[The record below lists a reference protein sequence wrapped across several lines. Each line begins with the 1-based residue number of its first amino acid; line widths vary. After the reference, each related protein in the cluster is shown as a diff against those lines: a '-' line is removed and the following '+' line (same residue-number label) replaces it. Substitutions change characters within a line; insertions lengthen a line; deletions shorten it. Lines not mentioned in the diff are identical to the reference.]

1 MIAVSPMRQGSMER
15 PEVERRARRLAVEPI
30 GVAEAWDFHRRHA
43 DLTTPYTRPDFG
55 DMLAAGFGPG
65 LLRLGVF
72 GETGMEAVVQL
83 AIRRRGPLGTADQTP
98 FPYVG
103 LMTGGGERLPSQLLA
118 VRRAL
123 ARERVAFAVLSLPPQ
138 VAIDPA
144 WPRSPGVF
152 IHPRTT
158 CVVPT
163 DAATLDTVEARWA
176 RSVRRATRDGL
187 RIEAATAEEM
197 SGALAGL
204 TADVLSRSMAAP
216 PDYRA
221 EMFPVA
227 WETFEGDPDVFL
239 RVAHVGARIEGIM
252 FSIRQGD
259 TMYADGIARHPATL
273 GVLIVDLA
281 RLAARNGCSSCDIT
295 GGPPKVVAYKERWG
309 ARLATYHDVH
319 LRDPLLGTARDALR
333 KASLMGRALARGAG
347 PGA

>member
-1 MIAVSPMRQGSMER
+1 MIAASPARHGSAER
-15 PEVERRARRLAVEPI
+15 AEVERRARRLAVEPI
-30 GVAEAWDFHRRHA
+30 GAAEAWDFHHRHA
-43 DLTTPYTRPDFG
+43 DLTTPYTRPDFAE
-55 DMLAAGFGPG
+55 MLAVGFGPT

-72 GETGMEAVVQL
+72 GERGIEAVVQL
-83 AIRRRGPLGTADQTP
+83 AVRRRGLLGTADQTP

-118 VRRAL
+118 IRRAL

-138 VAIDPA
+138 VVVDPE
-144 WPRSPGVF
+144 WPRGAGVF

-163 DAATLDTVEARWA
+163 DAASLDAVEARWA

-187 RIEAATAEEM
+187 RVEKATAAEM

-216 PDYRA
+216 PDYRE

-227 WETFEGDPDVFL
+227 WETFEGDDDAFL
-239 RVAHVGARIEGIM
+239 RVAHVGDRIEGIM
-252 FSIRQGD
+252 FSIKQGT

-273 GVLIVDLA
+273 GVLILDLG
-281 RLAARNGCSSCDIT
+281 RLAARCGCTSCDIT

-309 ARLATYHDVH
+309 AQLSEYHDVH
-319 LRDPLLGTARDALR
+319 LRDPLLGTAYDVLR
-333 KASLMGRALARGAG
+333 RASLMGRALAGGARRGG
-347 PGA
+347 

>member
-1 MIAVSPMRQGSMER
+1 MIAASPARTGTAAR
-15 PEVERRARRLAVEPI
+15 AAVERRARQLVVEPI
-30 GVAEAWDFHRRHA
+30 GVAQAWDFHRSHA
-43 DLTTPYTRPDFG
+43 DLTTPYTRPDFAG
-55 DMLAAGFGPG
+55 MLAVGFGPA

-72 GETGMEAVVQL
+72 GEGGIEAVVQL

-103 LMTGGGERLPSQLLA
+103 LMTEGGERLPSQLLA

-138 VAIDPA
+138 VVVDPA
-144 WPRSPGVF
+144 WPLGPGVF

-163 DAATLDTVEARWA
+163 DAATLDAVEVRWE
-176 RSVRRATRDGL
+176 RSVRRATRGGL
-187 RIEAATAEEM
+187 RIEVATAAEM

-204 TADVLSRSMAAP
+204 TTEVLSRAMAAP
-216 PDYRA
+216 PDYREELWPA
-221 EMFPVA
+221 A

-239 RVAHVGARIEGIM
+239 RVAHAGDRIEGIM
-252 FSIRQGD
+252 FSIKQGA

-273 GVLIVDLA
+273 GVLILDLA
-281 RLAARNGCSSCDIT
+281 RLAARHGCTACDIT

-309 ARLATYHDVH
+309 ARVVPYHDVH
-319 LRDPLLGTARDALR
+319 LRDPLLGGARDALR
-333 KASLMGRALARGAG
+333 KAGLMGRALARGAR
-347 PGA
+347 PGR